1 MAIKSDLTNKQLSAI
16 GIKTT
21 DNGSNGNLNEPDIE
35 LKHKKKRKF
44 NEPK

>member
-1 MAIKSDLTNKQLSAI
+1 MTVKSNLTNKQLSAM

>member
-1 MAIKSDLTNKQLSAI
+1 MTIKNKLTNKQLSAI

-35 LKHKKKRKF
+35 LKHKKKRK
-44 NEPK
+44 